1 MNTFRLYIA
10 LLLSVITFSGCS
22 NDDDPAVDNG
32 AQNAQITITE
42 YQWKFGE
49 VSSIGDLYQQY
60 R

>member
-32 AQNAQITITE
+32 VQNAQITNTNSE
-42 YQWKFGE
+42 Y
-49 VSSIGDLYQQY
+49 S
-60 R
+60 